1 MEIAHVCDNK
11 DQFRLNDFQQNLC
24 QNISKSSKLEN
35 IMTLFVSLE
44 YCNKLC
50 ERILIF
56 KFSKL

>member
-24 QNISKSSKLEN
+24 QNISK
-35 IMTLFVSLE
+35 FVSLE
-44 YCNKLC
+44 YCNKLY
-50 ERILIF
+50 ETILIL